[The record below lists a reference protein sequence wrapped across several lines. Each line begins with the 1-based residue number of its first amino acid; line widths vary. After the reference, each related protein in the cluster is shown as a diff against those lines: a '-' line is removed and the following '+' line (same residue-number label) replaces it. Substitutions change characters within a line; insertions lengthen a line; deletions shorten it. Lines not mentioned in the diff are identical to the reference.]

1 MVGSALIPEE
11 SLIVGA
17 ARQLIE
23 DRADVANVAAV
34 VLTADGE
41 TFAGV
46 NVGNDVGGICAE
58 VAALAR
64 ALAVSTSRPELVAAT
79 RLDGVVTPCGRCRQ
93 LMIDRFPDIAAVV
106 CVDGRKLILT
116 MDGRGVEV
124 PGAPDMVIPRAGTS
138 RNGH

>member
-64 ALAVSTSRPELVAAT
+64 PGARCIHVAA
-79 RLDGVVTPCGRCRQ
+79 RARRRHPARWRSH
-93 LMIDRFPDIAAVV
+93 AV
-106 CVDGRKLILT
+106 
-116 MDGRGVEV
+116 
-124 PGAPDMVIPRAGTS
+124 RALPS
-138 RNGH
+138 AHD

>member
-46 NVGNDVGGICAE
+46 KGRAGHGDPPRRDE
-58 VAALAR
+58 PER
-64 ALAVSTSRPELVAAT
+64 ALTGTWGSPAAIREPPSAGARKEETPPE
-79 RLDGVVTPCGRCRQ
+79 RG
-93 LMIDRFPDIAAVV
+93 FP
-106 CVDGRKLILT
+106 
-116 MDGRGVEV
+116 
-124 PGAPDMVIPRAGTS
+124 
-138 RNGH
+138 

>member
-1 MVGSALIPEE
+1 
-11 SLIVGA
+11 
-17 ARQLIE
+17 
-23 DRADVANVAAV
+23 V

-58 VAALAR
+58 VAGLAR

-93 LMIDRFPDIAAVV
+93 LMIDRLLLGITTP
-106 CVDGRKLILT
+106 
-116 MDGRGVEV
+116 
-124 PGAPDMVIPRAGTS
+124 TS
-138 RNGH
+138 RDRMPQTVRSVPDVLIRAVTCESDH